1 MYNINAQ
8 KNLAAVELKEGLEGS
23 RSWHHQYR
31 HSAYIYVGGLHPGLS
46 EGDIVIVFSQFGEI
60 VDCHMV
66 RDKTTGK
73 PKGFAYICYDD
84 QRSTN
89 LAVDNMSGFQM
100 LKRTIRVDHCEKF
113 KAPKQFDENDLDEN
127 GDAKLLEYKATG
139 AEGKGYQI
147 YNELDSQKK
156 LQNVVEDRQKYQ
168 DDRKSK
174 AAPEDEDEAWARS
187 FEDKVKVDN
196 EIDNERFDFSSS
208 SRHQNNVQCSAVKIQ
223 EDITGY
229 WSCRNIQKSDFQDSN
244 FETTEV
250 VCSLEVTGQI
260 LFTRLANYW
269 SAQPIGTQRIL
280 SCCVRIFQL
289 VNHPR

>member
-31 HSAYIYVGGLHPGLS
+31 HSAYIYVGGLHPGLT

-73 PKGFAYICYDD
+73 SKGFAYICYDD

-127 GDAKLLEYKATG
+127 GDPKLLEYKATG
-139 AEGKGYQI
+139 AEGKGYQV
-147 YNELDSQKK
+147 YNQLDSQKK
-156 LQNVVEDRQKYQ
+156 LQNVVEERQKYQ
-168 DDRKSK
+168 EERKSK

-196 EIDNERFDFSSS
+196 EMEKERKKLKKLKKDKKELKKMKKEAK
-208 SRHQNNVQCSAVKIQ
+208 RLKKEAKKAKKEKKKKKDGQ
-223 EDITGY
+223 EGGMDA
-229 WSCRNIQKSDFQDSN
+229 KKLKKELMSDDDEGDSD
-244 FETTEV
+244 
-250 VCSLEVTGQI
+250 SDSDSDG
-260 LFTRLANYW
+260 
-269 SAQPIGTQRIL
+269 SD
-280 SCCVRIFQL
+280 S
-289 VNHPR
+289 

>member
-31 HSAYIYVGGLHPGLS
+31 HSAYIYVGGLHPGLT

-73 PKGFAYICYDD
+73 SKGFAYICYDD

-89 LAVDNMSGFQM
+89 LAVDNMSGFQI

-127 GDAKLLEYKATG
+127 GDPKLLEYKATG

-147 YNELDSQKK
+147 YNQLDSQKK
-156 LQNVVEDRQKYQ
+156 LQNVVEERQKYQ
-168 DDRKSK
+168 EERKSK

-196 EIDNERFDFSSS
+196 EMEKERKKLKKLKKDKKELKKMKKEAK
-208 SRHQNNVQCSAVKIQ
+208 RLKKEAKKAKKEKKKKKDGQ
-223 EDITGY
+223 EGGMDA
-229 WSCRNIQKSDFQDSN
+229 KKLKKELVSDDDEGDSD
-244 FETTEV
+244 
-250 VCSLEVTGQI
+250 SDSDSDG
-260 LFTRLANYW
+260 
-269 SAQPIGTQRIL
+269 SD
-280 SCCVRIFQL
+280 S
-289 VNHPR
+289 

>member
-31 HSAYIYVGGLHPGLS
+31 HSAYVYVGGLHPGLT

-73 PKGFAYICYDD
+73 SKGFAYICYDD

-127 GDAKLLEYKATG
+127 GDPKLLEYKATG
-139 AEGKGYQI
+139 AEGKGYQV
-147 YNELDSQKK
+147 YNQLDSQKK
-156 LQNVVEDRQKYQ
+156 LQNVVEERQKYQ
-168 DDRKSK
+168 EERKSK

-196 EIDNERFDFSSS
+196 EMEKERKKLKKLKKDKKELKKMKKEAK
-208 SRHQNNVQCSAVKIQ
+208 RLKKEAKKAKKEKKKKKGGQ
-223 EDITGY
+223 EGGMDA
-229 WSCRNIQKSDFQDSN
+229 KKLKKELMSDDDEGDSD
-244 FETTEV
+244 
-250 VCSLEVTGQI
+250 SDSDSDG
-260 LFTRLANYW
+260 
-269 SAQPIGTQRIL
+269 SD
-280 SCCVRIFQL
+280 S
-289 VNHPR
+289 

>member
-196 EIDNERFDFSSS
+196 EIDKERKKLKKLKKDKKELKKMKKEAK
-208 SRHQNNVQCSAVKIQ
+208 RLKKEAKKAKKEKKKKKDGQ
-223 EDITGY
+223 EGGMDA
-229 WSCRNIQKSDFQDSN
+229 KKLKKELMSDDDEGDSD
-244 FETTEV
+244 
-250 VCSLEVTGQI
+250 SDSDSDG
-260 LFTRLANYW
+260 
-269 SAQPIGTQRIL
+269 SD
-280 SCCVRIFQL
+280 S
-289 VNHPR
+289 